1 MAAQTI
7 LILGESGSG
16 KSSSLR
22 NLNPEETFII
32 STTAKPLPWRG
43 YKKQYTKLDTK
54 NLSGNYF
61 QSSDSSQII
70 KILKFIDVKMP
81 KIKTIIIDDVQYIM
95 GFEFLSRSLERGFD
109 KFNEIA
115 QHFVDILRYA
125 EHLRDDLKIIFT
137 SHCDN
142 VGDAVNPKYSMK
154 TVGKLVNEKITPE
167 GLFTYVFFATVSK
180 EGDDKII
187 YKFLTNSDGE
197 HVAKTPIG
205 MFNDLY
211 IDNDMNEII
220 KVIDAY
226 NNGD

>member
-1 MAAQTI
+1 M
-7 LILGESGSG
+7 
-16 KSSSLR
+16 
-22 NLNPEETFII
+22 
-32 STTAKPLPWRG
+32 
-43 YKKQYTKLDTK
+43 
-54 NLSGNYF
+54 
-61 QSSDSSQII
+61 
-70 KILKFIDVKMP
+70 
-81 KIKTIIIDDVQYIM
+81 VQYIM

-142 VGDAVNPKYSMK
+142 VGDTVNPKYSMK